1 MATASV
7 VTDQSS
13 AIFPPGWLR
22 TATLPLHTT
31 QAFPAWRPAASG
43 PNSEELQLLCDKGG
57 SCVNTCITLQSI
69 YIYIIIII
77 YYYYLLLLL
86 IIIIIIY
93 YYYYYYYFIIIIAI
107 VITIIITI
115 IIIIV
120 VVIIVVVIISSIC
133 MWLRLYCIT
142 LRCIVLPYIPLHFV
156 RFYCIL
162 L

>member
-69 YIYIIIII
+69 YIY

-86 IIIIIIY
+86 L
-93 YYYYYYYFIIIIAI
+93 FIIIINYYYHYLLLLLLLFYYYYCYRHYYTVHCIALHS
-107 VITIIITI
+107 ITF
-115 IIIIV
+115 
-120 VVIIVVVIISSIC
+120 
-133 MWLRLYCIT
+133 R
-142 LRCIVLPYIPLHFV
+142 
-156 RFYCIL
+156 
-162 L
+162 